1 MGTINIGHLYRKRTV
16 RNLAGNI
23 VDMQDDADGGVII
36 SKGRVVN
43 QEKIDE
49 LAAKEKDRQTAAA
62 AQTQGIAVPQ
72 AVVEER
78 AVAPTKMQELEK
90 KVGDMEGNIN
100 KILELLQ
107 KK

>member
-1 MGTINIGHLYRKRTV
+1 MGNIQIGHLYRKRTV
-16 RNLAGNI
+16 RNLSGNI

-43 QEKIDE
+43 QDKIDE
-49 LAAKEKDRQTAAA
+49 LAFKEKDRQTAVV

-72 AVVEER
+72 AVAEER

-90 KVGDMEGNIN
+90 KVEGMEGNIN

-107 KK
+107 K

>member
-1 MGTINIGHLYRKRTV
+1 MTVNIGQLYRKRTV
-16 RNLAGNI
+16 RNLRGDI

-49 LAAKEKDRQTAAA
+49 MALKEQDRLTAAR
-62 AQTQGIAVPQ
+62 AQAEAVAVPQ
-72 AVVEER
+72 AVLEER
-78 AVAPTKMQELEK
+78 AVAPTKTQELEK
-90 KVGDMEGNIN
+90 RVGDIEGNIN

>member
-1 MGTINIGHLYRKRTV
+1 MTVNIGHLYRKRTV

-49 LAAKEKDRQTAAA
+49 LALKEKDRRMAAVA
-62 AQTQGIAVPQ
+62 PTQEVSVPQ
-72 AVVEER
+72 AVTEER

-90 KVGDMEGNIN
+90 KVEGMEGNIN